1 MEVESIVEK
10 KVIKSKKN
18 TTFKGRVF
26 YAIIPDKEAFTFYFT
41 KANFHEGRS
50 IARALPLFIRDYFKL
65 DPAFFCS
72 SGAIA
77 QAMEGVWDYKTRNF
91 LSATEKIEDDKL
103 DVIESLA
110 LAEKDTFIS
119 KEQETAMA
127 LEADNISIETRLTK
141 NDAAPTLLNDEVS
154 EMTGSTR
161 ESKAQAYADKAAK
174 AVAAQYTDTICNL
187 NTDIGAKDNKIAQ
200 LELMLKKL
208 KNSANSIGSEDDL
221 SISSTEKS
229 LRFEKRQK
237 EIDTPGRAKKK
248 KSSESKNKSSLEDD
262 MSL

>member
-1 MEVESIVEK
+1 M
-10 KVIKSKKN
+10 
-18 TTFKGRVF
+18 
-26 YAIIPDKEAFTFYFT
+26 
-41 KANFHEGRS
+41 
-50 IARALPLFIRDYFKL
+50 
-65 DPAFFCS
+65 
-72 SGAIA
+72 
-77 QAMEGVWDYKTRNF
+77 
-91 LSATEKIEDDKL
+91 

-119 KEQETAMA
+119 KEQETTMA

-174 AVAAQYTDTICNL
+174 AVAAQYTDTICNF

-208 KNSANSIGSEDDL
+208 KNSSNSIGSEDDL